1 MERNSINEFE
11 QNNNE
16 QFLINTSR
24 KQSDNPENENLIIGS
39 NKSKEKILKLKKGRD
54 VWIKICTIFGISF
67 LITGAS
73 IPLAILTKTPLLFI
87 ITGISGLGVLF
98 AFFFTIC

>member
-54 VWIKICTIFGISF
+54 VWIKICTIFQMLQKQVYI
-67 LITGAS
+67 LNLQEMRM
-73 IPLAILTKTPLLFI
+73 PLD
-87 ITGISGLGVLF
+87 
-98 AFFFTIC
+98 